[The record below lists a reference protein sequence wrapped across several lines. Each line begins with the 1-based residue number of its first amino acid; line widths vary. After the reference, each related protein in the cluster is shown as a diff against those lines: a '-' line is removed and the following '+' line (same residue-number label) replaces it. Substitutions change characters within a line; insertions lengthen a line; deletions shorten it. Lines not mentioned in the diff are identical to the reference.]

1 MEGALGVQGNHAL
14 SHEIRRPPYTS
25 RMRASGRI
33 LPTGLAIFVA
43 SASVLVAGQAARSTA
58 SQGTSEAKTLMA
70 QAEAVLRGAPDYDQA
85 VGLLKRAVE
94 ADPRYPDAYEQ
105 LASTVR
111 RSAIAKANETKAKTD
126 EVIDRAL
133 TGLKKQYAAWAAAD
147 PSNAV
152 LAWAQGSLED
162 KDWAA
167 GAKYYERA
175 IALDPNFARTYLQLS
190 LIEDFSGYADK
201 QVAYLRKAADVDPAD
216 PQYFF
221 YWASAMKAIDPVR
234 SIVLL
239 QQVADKYPGTE
250 RGAQGLYWAA
260 FETSDLT
267 KKIAIYE
274 RLRREFP
281 PVNSG
286 WSESGM
292 SGLFE
297 AYERADPKK
306 AVALAEGLASEMTSP
321 SDKKNWQDFAAYARA
336 VVDARGAIDAGRGAD
351 AIAIVDKAPR
361 PKYID
366 TTPLDVLKA
375 AAADAAGRTAAAY
388 EDLLA
393 VAARSPT
400 DAVNAAMARY
410 GAKLGKTPAAIDADL
425 WARLEANAK
434 PAVEFALPDYPGGKN
449 VRLSDYRGRVVL
461 VNFWY
466 PSCGPCRG
474 EFPTLQR
481 VLDKYKDRGF
491 VILALNVYP
500 EEDAFVVPYMTN
512 NHFGFRPLKTDTDWA
527 EKNYGARGF
536 PTNALV
542 DAQGR
547 VIYRPGVIRGE
558 QEQRTFEL
566 QVETLLKHA
575 R

>member
-1 MEGALGVQGNHAL
+1 MRRKMLTKVSCAVGAAL
-14 SHEIRRPPYTS
+14 ATALISAQT
-25 RMRASGRI
+25 
-33 LPTGLAIFVA
+33 PTH
-43 SASVLVAGQAARSTA
+43 STE
-58 SQGTSEAKTLMA
+58 SPGTPEAKAFLE
-70 QAEAVLRGAPDYDQA
+70 QADAVLRGAPDYDKGVPLLVQA
-85 VGLLKRAVE
+85 VK
-94 ADPRYPDAYEQ
+94 ADPHFPDAYDR
-105 LASTVR
+105 LASVTR
-111 RSAIAKANETKAKTD
+111 QAAIAAADQKKTKTSD
-126 EVIDRAL
+126 EIDQAL
-133 TGLKKQYAAWAAAD
+133 ARLKKQYAQWAAAD
-147 PSNAV
+147 PNNAI

-167 GAKYYERA
+167 GKVFYDRA
-175 IALDPNFARTYLQLS
+175 VALDPYFARPYLQLS
-190 LIEDFSGYADK
+190 LIADFSGDNKA
-201 QVAYLRKAADVDPAD
+201 QVDYLKKAADMDPAD

-221 YWASAMKAIDPVR
+221 YWASAMKAIDPAQ

-260 FETSDLT
+260 FETTDLT

-281 PVNSG
+281 PAKSG

-306 AVALAEGLASEMTSP
+306 ALALAEGLASEMTSP
-321 SDKKNWQDFAAYARA
+321 SDKKNWTDFASYARA
-336 VVDARGAIDAGRGAD
+336 VVDARAAIDGGHGDA
-351 AIAIVDKAPR
+351 AIALVDKAPR

-375 AAADAAGRTAAAY
+375 SAEDASGRTQAAY
-388 EDLLA
+388 DALLV
-393 VAARSPT
+393 VAAKSPT
-400 DAVNAAMARY
+400 DPVNAAIATY
-410 GAKLGKTPAAIDADL
+410 GAKLGKKPAAVDADL
-425 WARLEANAK
+425 WAKLETGAK
-434 PAVEFALPDYPGGKN
+434 PAPEFALPEYPGGKT
-449 VRLSDYRGRVVL
+449 VRLADYRGRVVL

-481 VLDKYKDRGF
+481 VLDKYASRGF

-500 EEDAFVVPYMTN
+500 EEDAFVMPYMTN
-512 NHFGFRPLKTDTDWA
+512 NHFTFRPLKTDVDWA
-527 EKNYGARGF
+527 EKSYNARGF

-547 VIYRPGVIRGE
+547 IIFKPGVVRGE
-558 QEQRTFEL
+558 QQQRTLEL
-566 QVETLLKHA
+566 QVETLLKRA
-575 R
+575 GK

>member
-1 MEGALGVQGNHAL
+1 M
-14 SHEIRRPPYTS
+14 RRKTWGFLLC
-25 RMRASGRI
+25 A
-33 LPTGLAIFVA
+33 V
-43 SASVLVAGQAARSTA
+43 SAAMAAVLISAQTARHSTESAGTP
-58 SQGTSEAKTLMA
+58 EAKALLA
-70 QAEAVLRGAPDYDQA
+70 QADAVLLGAPDFDKGLPLLVQA
-85 VGLLKRAVE
+85 VK
-94 ADPRYPDAYEQ
+94 ADPHFPDAYDRLSSATRQ
-105 LASTVR
+105 A
-111 RSAIAKANETKAKTD
+111 AIARAKQHEAKADD
-126 EVIDRAL
+126 EIDRAL
-133 TGLKKQYAAWAAAD
+133 AGLKKQYADWAAAD
-147 PSNAV
+147 PKNAV

-167 GAKYYERA
+167 AKVFYDRA
-175 IALDPNFARTYLQLS
+175 VALDPSFARSYLQLS
-190 LIEDFSGYADK
+190 LIADFSGDNQL
-201 QVAYLRKAADVDPAD
+201 QVDYLRKAADADPD

-221 YWASAMKAIDPVR
+221 YWASAMKAIDPAR
-234 SIVLL
+234 SIELL

-260 FETSDLT
+260 FETADLP

-281 PVNSG
+281 PAKSG

-306 AVALAEGLASEMTSP
+306 ALALAEGLASEMTSP
-321 SDKKNWQDFAAYARA
+321 SDKKNWTDFASYARA
-336 VVDARGAIDAGRGAD
+336 IVDARAAIAAGRGDD
-351 AIAIVDKAPR
+351 AFALIDKAPR

-375 AAADAAGRTAAAY
+375 GAQDVSGHTAAAY
-388 EDLLA
+388 DGVLA
-393 VAARSPT
+393 AAAKSPT
-400 DAVNAAMARY
+400 DPVNAAVAKY
-410 GAKLGKTPAAIDADL
+410 GAKLGKSAAAIDADL
-425 WARLEANAK
+425 WAKLEVNAK
-434 PAVEFALPDYPGGKN
+434 PAAEFALPDYPGGKT
-449 VRLSDYRGRVVL
+449 VHLADYHGHVVL

-481 VLDKYKDRGF
+481 VLDKFASRGF

-500 EEDAFVVPYMTN
+500 EEDAFVMPYMTN
-512 NHFGFRPLKTDTDWA
+512 NHFTFRPLKTDTDWA
-527 EKNYGARGF
+527 EKNYNARGF

-542 DAQGR
+542 DTQGR
-547 VIYRPGVIRGE
+547 VIFKPGVVRGE
-558 QEQRTFEL
+558 QEQRTLEL

-575 R
+575 GK

>member
-1 MEGALGVQGNHAL
+1 MRRYLLTNVSLAAGAVLATAL
-14 SHEIRRPPYTS
+14 I
-25 RMRASGRI
+25 
-33 LPTGLAIFVA
+33 
-43 SASVLVAGQAARSTA
+43 SAQTAKHSTESAGTPD
-58 SQGTSEAKTLMA
+58 AKALLA
-70 QAEAVLRGAPDYDQA
+70 QADTVLRGAPDFDKGLPLLVQA
-85 VGLLKRAVE
+85 VK
-94 ADPRYPDAYEQ
+94 ADPHFPDAYDRLSSVTRQ
-105 LASTVR
+105 A
-111 RSAIAKANETKAKTD
+111 AISHANQNKTKAGD
-126 EVIDRAL
+126 EVDKAL
-133 TGLKKQYAAWAAAD
+133 DGLKKQYAEWAKTD
-147 PSNAV
+147 PKNAI

-162 KDWAA
+162 KDWSA
-167 GAKYYERA
+167 GKVFYDRA
-175 IALDPNFARTYLQLS
+175 VALDPYFARPYLQLS
-190 LIEDFSGYADK
+190 LIADFSGDNKA
-201 QVAYLRKAADVDPAD
+201 QVDYLKKAADMDPAD

-221 YWASAMKAIDPVR
+221 YWASAMKAIDPAQ

-260 FETSDLT
+260 FETTDLA

-281 PVNSG
+281 PAKSG

-297 AYERADPKK
+297 AYERDDPKK
-306 AVALAEGLASEMTSP
+306 ALALAEGLASEMTSP
-321 SDKKNWQDFAAYARA
+321 SDKKNWTDFASYARA
-336 VVDARGAIDAGRGAD
+336 VVDAHAAIDAGHGDD
-351 AIAIVDKAPR
+351 AIALIDKAPR

-375 AAADAAGRTAAAY
+375 SAQDAAGHTATAY
-388 EDLLA
+388 DALLV
-393 VAARSPT
+393 VAAKSPT
-400 DAVNAAMARY
+400 DPVNAAIAKY
-410 GAKLGKTPAAIDADL
+410 GAKLGKNAAAMDADL
-425 WARLEANAK
+425 WAKLETNAK
-434 PAVEFALPDYPGGKN
+434 PAPEFSLPDYPGGKP
-449 VRLSDYRGRVVL
+449 VRLADYRGHVVL

-481 VLDKYKDRGF
+481 VLNKYADRGF

-500 EEDAFVVPYMTN
+500 EEDAFVMPYMTN
-512 NHFGFRPLKTDTDWA
+512 NHFTFRPLKTDTDWA
-527 EKNYGARGF
+527 EKTYNARGF

-547 VIYRPGVIRGE
+547 VIFKPGVVRGE
-558 QEQRTFEL
+558 QEQRTLEL

-575 R
+575 GK